1 MTKTITQKLTNELNI
16 HKPLRTYF
24 DSGSHEFNQ
33 TNFDEKIQTLAKI
46 IFNGYDLN
54 KIIKQYKSNYS
65 LEGYKHIYKNAI
77 PTLIGYISYL
87 NNGTS
92 LDILTYKALKNSSDK
107 EVIKVL
113 TEAIEEKI
121 LKNQTIENLILSFV
135 DYKFNG
141 RFEEYKRLSRFFNID
156 FDKDNDNQLQKRS
169 EKEKIETIQWS
180 YVPLNHYLKNILFS
194 NIYDN
199 RISDLDPR
207 FQMPMTKGIIHF
219 INKHYPKSTHDKL
232 NTNSEFRKS
241 KIIGFAKDLVEVLYS
256 NKSMFD
262 FNIFFIRNNFKVDDF
277 RTEILEKNQI
287 AILVDQ
293 DFEKE
298 DWNLI
303 LQGKKRKNKKTEFI
317 GRWLKLDQSLSEKD
331 ALIVSTYLGNNVI
344 KIGLLPKGSHFFTH
358 TKNKDFKVFQL
369 ENVKEIDRNEN
380 QIFSSL
386 IPSQTTLSP
395 IYQRSNFII
404 SKYIDT
410 KLVTTI
416 ENLSPSSIEL
426 MCMEWLRTDFAPK
439 EYQLKYQLLKIGGN
453 FPNIDIYGKTKN
465 GEEIAAQ
472 VTMTDN
478 KSTVFKKI
486 KKLKETKIAI
496 QLMFCKTENESD
508 YEIPTFSIQK
518 VFNELYESD
527 YKLFLDKLT
536 GQ

>member
-1 MTKTITQKLTNELNI
+1 MTKTITQKLTDELNI

-24 DSGSHEFNQ
+24 DSDSHEFNQ
-33 TNFDEKIQTLAKI
+33 SNFDEKIQTLAKI
-46 IFNGYDLN
+46 ISNGYDLN

-65 LEGYKHIYKNAI
+65 LDGYKHIYKNVI
-77 PTLIGYISYL
+77 PTLLSYISYL
-87 NNGTS
+87 NNENS
-92 LDILTYKALKNSSDK
+92 FDILTYKALENASDK
-107 EVIKVL
+107 EVIKLL
-113 TEAIEEKI
+113 TETIEDKI

-135 DYKFNG
+135 VYKFNG
-141 RFEEYKRLSRFFNID
+141 KVEEYKRLSRFFGID
-156 FDKDNDNQLQKRS
+156 FEKDNDNQLQNRS

-194 NIYDN
+194 NINDN

-207 FQMPMTKGIIHF
+207 FEMPMTKGIIHF
-219 INKHYPKSTHDKL
+219 INKHYPKSIHDKL
-232 NTNSEFRKS
+232 KTNSEFRKS
-241 KIIGFAKDLVEVLYS
+241 KIIGFAKDLVEVLFY

-262 FNIFFIRNNFKVDDF
+262 FNIFFIRNNFKVEDF
-277 RTEILEKNQI
+277 RQEILEKNQI

-303 LQGKKRKNKKTEFI
+303 SQGKKRKNKKTEFI
-317 GRWLKLDQSLSEKD
+317 GRWLKLDQSLNEKD

-344 KIGLLPKGSHFFTH
+344 KIGLLPKGSTFFSH
-358 TKNKDFKVFQL
+358 PKNNDFKVFQL

-395 IYQRSNFII
+395 IHQRSNFII
-404 SKYIDT
+404 SKYIDK
-410 KLVTTI
+410 KLSTTI
-416 ENLSPSSIEL
+416 ENLSPTSIEL
-426 MCMEWLRTDFAPK
+426 MCMEWLRSDFAPK

-453 FPNIDIYGKTKN
+453 FPNIDIYGITKDDK
-465 GEEIAAQ
+465 EIASQ

-478 KSTVFKKI
+478 KSTILRKI
-486 KKLKETKIAI
+486 KKLKETKITI
-496 QLMFCKTENESD
+496 QLMFCKTENEDD

-518 VFNELYESD
+518 IFDELYESD
-527 YKLFLDKLT
+527 YKLFLDKLI